1 VTVPSFGPGT
11 TTAPIL
17 VYQATGRAAP
27 SDPLQIVLNSRGA
40 VGYGGDTLL
49 AYIEGYQLA
58 RNARIP
64 FEVRTEDDS
73 VIYRDSLRFQGG
85 RAVEGQVI
93 RLAPDSIALGELK
106 LVLGEGAAARD
117 VSALV
122 SFSPG
127 WVVTNYDAML
137 DLLRYFGH
145 DNLLARLRGASPA
158 ERGALWRQFWHAT
171 DPDPQTPENE
181 AIDAYLTRVGIA
193 NQRFREEGGV
203 GWRTD
208 RGEVYITLGE
218 PDESFETSPGQT
230 ARIIRW
236 NYLSLRLTVDF
247 VDETGFGR
255 YRITPGSRA
264 EFLRAV
270 QRERGRT

>member
-1 VTVPSFGPGT
+1 
-11 TTAPIL
+11 
-17 VYQATGRAAP
+17 
-27 SDPLQIVLNSRGA
+27 
-40 VGYGGDTLL
+40 
-49 AYIEGYQLA
+49 
-58 RNARIP
+58 
-64 FEVRTEDDS
+64 
-73 VIYRDSLRFQGG
+73 
-85 RAVEGQVI
+85 
-93 RLAPDSIALGELK
+93 
-106 LVLGEGAAARD
+106 
-117 VSALV
+117 
-122 SFSPG
+122 
-127 WVVTNYDAML
+127 ML
-137 DLLRYFGH
+137 DLLRYFGQ
-145 DNLLARLRGASPA
+145 DNLLDRLRKAPEA
-158 ERGALWRQFWHAT
+158 ERGTLWRQFWRAT

-181 AIDAYLTRVGIA
+181 AIDAYLTRVGVA
-193 NQRFREEGGV
+193 NQRFREEGEA